1 MKSPLVQIDRF
12 QACRHADRVL
22 HPPRGRMI
30 NVGRI
35 AVALALTRALL
46 GAEASAADVPWEAP
60 EVSGEQWFN
69 SEPVRMADLK
79 NRVVLVEFWTFA
91 CSNCRNVEPYVKAWH
106 KRYADKGFVVIGVH
120 TPELAIE
127 RDVEYVRRYVKERG
141 LSYPIVT
148 DNAFQTWQRYD
159 NHAWPAIYLIDKRGL
174 VRYVKVGEG
183 NYDRTEQAIQA
194 LLAENPT
201 DTGPHR

>member
-1 MKSPLVQIDRF
+1 MEYVE
-12 QACRHADRVL
+12 
-22 HPPRGRMI
+22 
-30 NVGRI
+30 RI

-60 EVSGEQWFN
+60 EVSGEHWLN
-69 SEPVRMADLK
+69 SEPVRVADLK

-91 CSNCRNVEPYVKAWH
+91 CPNCRNVEPHVKAWH

-127 RDVEYVRRYVKERG
+127 RDVEHVRRYVKEHG

-159 NHAWPAIYLIDKRGL
+159 NHAWPAMYLIDKRGL
-174 VRYVKVGEG
+174 IRYVKVGEG